1 MNGKA
6 FYRIKQIDFD
16 GNFDYSVVVN
26 YESNSLEELVVLV
39 DASAQSVWFSQ
50 PNVIKEVIV
59 WGLNGQMVNKF
70 ETNGNATLPLTGLQN
85 GLYLI
90 EINGTQGSQWMK
102 KLLVQ

>member
-1 MNGKA
+1 
-6 FYRIKQIDFD
+6 
-16 GNFDYSVVVN
+16 
-26 YESNSLEELVVLV
+26 
-39 DASAQSVWFSQ
+39 
-50 PNVIKEVIV
+50 
-59 WGLNGQMVNKF
+59 MVNQF